1 MTRACGHAVRALVVM
16 AAMGPLAACAS
27 LGRTPERV
35 AAAAAR
41 QDALE
46 RAQVW
51 QRTDVSH
58 MDLRRGP
65 GGKGHFAPNATV
77 ECRYDQRPMSGGTP
91 KVTCVRDGDELKVKY
106 GDDNGEVY
114 AEVAATRL
122 LWALGFGADRMYPVR
137 VRCHECPIDPGGPP
151 RPGTTIVLD
160 VAAIER
166 KFPGKELEGPQG
178 TGWAWPELNAVKP
191 ERGGAPRAQRDALAL
206 LAAMLQHTDSKPEQ
220 QRLVCRDGTRRTGG
234 CRTPFLLVSDLG
246 KTFGHASL
254 FNRDAPSSVN
264 LQTWTAAPVWLEATG
279 CRARLGKSLTG
290 TLENPVIS
298 EEGRRFLAGLL
309 QQLTDGQ
316 LRDLFTVA
324 RFPDRRGAPT
334 GSVDAWVDA
343 FKAKRRDIVTRSCAA
358 AGTPS

>member
-1 MTRACGHAVRALVVM
+1 MTPACGPAVRALVVV
-16 AAMGPLAACAS
+16 AAMGSCAGCAS
-27 LGRTPERV
+27 LDRAPAT

-41 QDALE
+41 QDALA

-51 QRTDVSH
+51 QRTDVAR

-65 GGKGHFAPNATV
+65 GGKGRFAPNAMV

-91 KVTCVRDGDELKVKY
+91 KFTCVRAGGDELKVKY
-106 GDDNGEVY
+106 GEDNGEVY

-137 VRCHECPIDPGGPP
+137 VRCHACPLGPGGPP
-151 RPGTTIVLD
+151 RPGETSVIAP
-160 VAAIER
+160 AAVER
-166 KFPGKELEGPQG
+166 KFPGRELEGPQG
-178 TGWAWPELNAVKP
+178 PGWAWSELAAVTP
-191 ERGGAPRAQRDALAL
+191 GRGGASRAQRDALAL

-220 QRLVCRDGTRRTGG
+220 QRLVCRDEKPREDG
-234 CRTPFLLVSDLG
+234 CRKPFLLVSDLG

-264 LQTWTAAPVWLEATG
+264 LETWTAAPVWLEATG
-279 CRARLGKSLTG
+279 CRARLGRSLTG
-290 TLENPVIS
+290 TLEHPVIS

-309 QQLTDGQ
+309 QQLTDRQ

-324 RFPDRRGAPT
+324 RFPERRGAPT
-334 GSVDAWVDA
+334 GSVEAWVEA
-343 FKAKRRDIVTRSCAA
+343 FKAKRRDIVMRSCAA
-358 AGTPS
+358 AGTPT